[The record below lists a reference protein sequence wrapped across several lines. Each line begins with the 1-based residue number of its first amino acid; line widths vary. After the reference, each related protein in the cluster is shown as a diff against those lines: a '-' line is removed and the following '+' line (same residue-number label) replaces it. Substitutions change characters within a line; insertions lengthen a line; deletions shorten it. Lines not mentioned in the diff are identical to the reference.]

1 MLARGRCT
9 NGASRKDLWRDA
21 SLYLRRWCVKSAS
34 QAVVRE
40 MAKSLVE
47 YDEERALI
55 LLKNPPFTDQVYQG
69 KYKTF
74 VGAPPSHSR
83 DRVRP
88 IHGLN
93 DVMSDLLENQLLKHH
108 VDPLMTRAQQVET
121 ILRLDAESET
131 RNNQDDISVVFEEDL
146 CSISKEDTARID
158 TEDNSYTDSSTPAE
172 HIEGVLDILCW
183 IRCSIWCFHGCF
195 CILC

>member
-9 NGASRKDLWRDA
+9 NGASRKDLWRDT

-34 QAVVRE
+34 QAVVQE

-47 YDEERALI
+47 SDEEHAL
-55 LLKNPPFTDQVYQG
+55 LLLRNPPFTDQVYQG

-74 VGAPPSHSR
+74 VGAPPSRSR

-93 DVMSDLLENQLLKHH
+93 DIMSDLLENQLLLKAS
-108 VDPLMTRAQQVET
+108 R
-121 ILRLDAESET
+121 
-131 RNNQDDISVVFEEDL
+131 
-146 CSISKEDTARID
+146 
-158 TEDNSYTDSSTPAE
+158 
-172 HIEGVLDILCW
+172 
-183 IRCSIWCFHGCF
+183 
-195 CILC
+195 